1 MAKKRI
7 PDQALIELAE
17 IYNTQGRSSMY
28 AYLREKYNYNN
39 TAAIFIRMTK
49 YKFLNYDKSTDKFE
63 IKGKT
68 QTSADDVFMS
78 IDELCASKQA
88 VKNIAETT
96 VDSLQEKENAM
107 RKLIQDLLGD
117 WLLEMNRYI
126 VLEPSART
134 MFIDKT
140 LLERDGYK
148 VVMH

>member
-1 MAKKRI
+1 MGKKRI
-7 PDQALIELAE
+7 SDQALIELAE
-17 IYNTQGRSSMY
+17 IYNAQGRHSMY

-39 TAAIFIRMTK
+39 TAAIFTRMTK
-49 YKFLNYDKSTDKFE
+49 SVYLSYNKETDKFE
-63 IKGKT
+63 IKGKPQAT
-68 QTSADDVFMS
+68 ADDVFMS
-78 IDELCASKQA
+78 IDELCSSKPV
-88 VKNIAETT
+88 VKDIKESSI
-96 VDSLQEKENAM
+96 DSLQEKENAM

-117 WLLEMNRYI
+117 RLLEMNRYI